1 MQCFIRKEYVQYLV
15 LVITAPG
22 KKDIRSLIRNEGY
35 WAYNW
40 TDSEGVPIN
49 WKHYFVVGEHGC
61 NIVLLS
67 SSNKTYP
74 LKEQTG

>member
-1 MQCFIRKEYVQYLV
+1 MQYLV

-49 WKHYFVVGEHGC
+49 WKHYFVVGEHRC
-61 NIVLLS
+61 TNYHCTFYPASI
-67 SSNKTYP
+67 KHIP
-74 LKEQTG
+74 LKNKQAN

>member
-1 MQCFIRKEYVQYLV
+1 MQYLV

-49 WKHYFVVGEHGC
+49 WKHYFVVGEHRC
-61 NIVLLS
+61 TILLLYFLF

-74 LKEQTG
+74 LENKQAD